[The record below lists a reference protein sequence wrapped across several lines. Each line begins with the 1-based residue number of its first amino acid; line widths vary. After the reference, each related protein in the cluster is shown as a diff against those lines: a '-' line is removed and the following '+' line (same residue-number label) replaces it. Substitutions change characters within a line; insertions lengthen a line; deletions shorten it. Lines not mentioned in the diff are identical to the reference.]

1 MKFFR
6 RKLQTKFDKY
16 LFRKKFLYKMK
27 RDKVKNLQKYVLFL
41 FKVYI
46 NLKFF
51 IISNL
56 NQQTK
61 KNNEKEFT

>member
-56 NQQTK
+56 N
-61 KNNEKEFT
+61 